1 MFYILKGS
9 TLVKCV
15 TRTNPQIM
23 AHIAKKRCGNRVD
36 GKAQGTQGQPVR
48 SRKLAEWQNEL
59 VMSLDGRSGV
69 RFRRVRSNE
78 IVIPG
83 DYIRE
88 GENCYE
94 PWDGPRGFRAAS
106 FCKPVYRPEWK
117 THAPKE

>member
-1 MFYILKGS
+1 MIYILKGS
-9 TLVKCV
+9 TLEKCV

-36 GKAQGTQGQPVR
+36 GKAQETQGQPGR
-48 SRKLAEWQNEL
+48 SRKPAEWQNEL